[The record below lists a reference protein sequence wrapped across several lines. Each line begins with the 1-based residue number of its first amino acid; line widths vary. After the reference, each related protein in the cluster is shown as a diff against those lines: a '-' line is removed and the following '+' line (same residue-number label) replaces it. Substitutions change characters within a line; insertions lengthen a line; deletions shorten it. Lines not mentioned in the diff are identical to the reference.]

1 MGDVG
6 IMGLHVPGMS
16 WREIRE
22 SAGLAEELGYSC
34 LTMGESWGEDA
45 LTSLAQL
52 AAVTSRMRVGT
63 SIVPVFARSP
73 ANLAMTAL
81 NLDRMS
87 EGRFF
92 LGLGTSGQLVI
103 EGLHGEKFRKPLTRM
118 REYID
123 IIRKAARGERL
134 DHDGEFFHTQR
145 FRLRLT
151 PYRPNLPVYIAALSP
166 PSLQLT
172 GELADGWLPIFL
184 APSRMPAA
192 VAELKSGA
200 EAAGRTLHD
209 IAISP
214 QVSIYVTD
222 DMAAACHRERPHIA
236 FYIGGMGGFFH
247 PYFHRIGFGAEADR
261 VRQAYQARERDK
273 AAQLVTDEMVDA
285 VTILGTP
292 GQCRDQMQRFFEAGA
307 QGGRLGFKEPNKGAN
322 LKALPAVAPRGC
334 GGRHGS

>member
-6 IMGLHVPGMS
+6 IMSPQAAGMS
-16 WREIRE
+16 WREVRE
-22 SAGLAEELGYSC
+22 AAVLAEDLGYSC

-52 AAVTSRMRVGT
+52 AAGTSRIRIGS

-92 LGLGTSGQLVI
+92 LGLGTSGQLVVQD
-103 EGLHGEKFRKPLTRM
+103 LHGETFHKPLTRM

-123 IIRKAARGERL
+123 ILRKAARGERL
-134 DHDGEFFHTQR
+134 DHNGEFFHIQR
-145 FRLRLT
+145 FRLRFQ
-151 PYRPNLPVYIAALSP
+151 PYRPNLPIYIASLSP
-166 PSLQLT
+166 PSLRLT

-184 APSRMPAA
+184 APSRMQAA
-192 VAELKSGA
+192 VAELKAGA
-200 EAAGRTLHD
+200 EAAGRSLSE

-222 DMAAACHRERPHIA
+222 HVAAARDRERPHIA
-236 FYIGGMGGFFH
+236 FYIGGMGVFYH
-247 PYFHRIGFGAEADR
+247 QYMRRIGFGTEADQ
-261 VRQAYQARERDK
+261 VREAYLARDRDR

-285 VTILGTP
+285 VTILGNP
-292 GQCRDQMQRFFEAGA
+292 QQCRAQIQAFFDAGV
-307 QGGRLGFKEPNKGAN
+307 QEVRLVFNEPSKDAY
-322 LKALPAVAPRGC
+322 LKAIRAVAPKG
-334 GGRHGS
+334 

>member
-6 IMGLHVPGMS
+6 LMGMHVPGMS

-22 SAGLAEELGYSC
+22 AAALAEELGYSC
-34 LTMGESWGEDA
+34 ITMGESWGEDA

-52 AAVTSRMRVGT
+52 AAVTSRIRIGT

-73 ANLAMTAL
+73 ANLAMSAL
-81 NLDRMS
+81 NMDRMT

-92 LGLGTSGQLVI
+92 LGLGTSGRLVI
-103 EGLHGEKFRKPLTRM
+103 EDFHGEKFGKPLTRM

-134 DHDGEFFHTQR
+134 DHDGEFFHTKR
-145 FRLRLT
+145 FQLRF
-151 PYRPNLPVYIAALSP
+151 PPHRANLPIYIAALSP
-166 PSLQLT
+166 PSLRLT

-184 APSRMPAA
+184 APSRMAA
-192 VAELKSGA
+192 AARELKAGA
-200 EAAGRTLHD
+200 ESAGRALSD

-222 DMAAACHRERPHIA
+222 DVKSARDRERPHIA
-236 FYIGGMGGFFH
+236 FYIGGMGVFYH
-247 PYFHRIGFGAEADR
+247 EYMHRIGFGAEADR
-261 VRQAYQARERDK
+261 VRAAFQARERDR

-285 VTILGTP
+285 MTILGTP
-292 GQCRDQMQRFFEAGA
+292 RQCRDQMQRFFEAGA
-307 QGGRLGFKEPNKGAN
+307 QEVRLVFNEPNKDAY
-322 LKALPAVAPRGC
+322 LKALRAVAPRG
-334 GGRHGS
+334 